1 MIPGTKIGLRDYK
14 TRLPQTKASFTE
26 VYFRIDKQDEYG
38 DMFTMLN
45 AKGIAA
51 GLHFWGV
58 LENNILYNL
67 AYPDEKI
74 QFHTLKLIKESIDI
88 AHDHNLKYVNV
99 HPGNYR
105 QVYIDL
111 NSNRYLKYI
120 NPVSQED
127 GNKVL
132 FENTKILHT
141 YALKRNI
148 VYTTETVPQKDNS
161 IWYNEETRLKPID
174 IGYVDNA
181 TVIKLAE
188 SGFYIANDF
197 GHTICGLIT
206 EDRTILYDYLY
217 KITKELL
224 PQTRLIHANTT
235 RPPFTGVDT
244 HNGLT
249 DEDFSQNVLPD
260 KNQLID
266 LLKLFKQKD
275 IWVLNEPL
283 QNHEQN
289 YQILKT
295 LTDIIDNSK

>member
-14 TRLPQTKASFTE
+14 TRLPQTKAPFAE
-26 VYFRIDKQDEYG
+26 VYFRIDKQGEYT
-38 DMFTMLN
+38 DMFNLLK
-45 AKGIAA
+45 AKGVQA

-67 AYPDEKI
+67 AYPDERI
-74 QFHTLKLIKESIDI
+74 QSQTLKLIKETIDI
-88 AHDHNLKYVNV
+88 ASVHKLKYVNV

-111 NSNRYLKYI
+111 NTNRYLKYI
-120 NPVSQED
+120 SPVSQET

-132 FENTKILHT
+132 FENTKILHK
-141 YALKRNI
+141 YALKKNI
-148 VYTTETVPQKDNS
+148 IYTTETVPQKDNS

-174 IGYVDNA
+174 IGYVDNE
-181 TVIKLAE
+181 TVVELAQK
-188 SGFYIANDF
+188 GFYIANDF

-217 KITKELL
+217 KITTQLL
-224 PQTRLIHANTT
+224 LQTKLIHANTT

-283 QNHEQN
+283 ENHEQN
-289 YQILKT
+289 YIILKN
-295 LTDIIDNSK
+295 IIDQIEEN